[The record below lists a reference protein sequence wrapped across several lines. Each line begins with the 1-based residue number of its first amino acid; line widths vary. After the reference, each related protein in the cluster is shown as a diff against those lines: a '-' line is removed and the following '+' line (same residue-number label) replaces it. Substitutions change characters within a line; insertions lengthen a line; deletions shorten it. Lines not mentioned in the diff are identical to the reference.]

1 MGYGVVWAGKRAC
14 NGVALLARKAE
25 PVLILE
31 ALPGDRDDKASR
43 YIKAVVDGV
52 RFACKLAWFD
62 RLIAHVRTLKKSSAP
77 VVLLGDFNVV
87 PPDADIYQMT
97 AYDEDARLQ
106 PESRAACRKLL
117 KHVWTDP
124 VRELNPHKRVYPFC
138 DCFRHRW
145 ECNTGLRIDHLLL
158 SPPVAP
164 RLASAGVD
172 LWVRR
177 GPKPSDHAPLWVK
190 LAPEGMV
197 KASKSGTKAK
207 ARKRT
212 PTRK

>member
-62 RLIAHVRTLKKSSAP
+62 RLIAHARTHRKSSAP
-77 VVLLGDFNVV
+77 VVLMGDFNVV

-97 AYDEDARLQ
+97 AYDEDTRLQ

-117 KHVWTDP
+117 KQVWTDP
-124 VRELNPHKRVYPFC
+124 VRELNPDKTVYPFW

-145 ECNTGLRIDHLLL
+145 ECNAGLRIDHLLL

-164 RLASAGVD
+164 RLASADVD
-172 LWVRR
+172 LWVRG
-177 GPKPSDHAPLWVK
+177 GPKLSDHAPLWAK

-197 KASKSGTKAK
+197 KASKSSTKAK